1 MQKLTG
7 LFIGLTTVDIQY
19 IVKKF
24 PETNIKIKS
33 NAPEIFVGGPAT
45 NAAVAFSKLEGESY
59 LISSVGKN
67 PFSTFISND
76 LKNTK
81 IQHIDLSENKEINPV
96 LATVVTSSENGHRN
110 IFTHHPET
118 VISNLN
124 AVNIFEAIKP
134 QIVLLDG
141 FNPEFGL
148 KCAQLASQKG
158 IPVVM
163 DCGSWKPQ
171 YDESINFTDIVIA
184 SADFFPPECKNE
196 NDVLLWLQ
204 TKNITKIAISKGEDN
219 LVYVENGEAGEI
231 SIEKTKVVDTLG
243 AGDFLHGAFCA
254 FFSLTA
260 DFKYSLQKAAQVAT
274 FSCKFYGTREW
285 LNFTI

>member
-1 MQKLTG
+1 MQNFTG

-19 IVKKF
+19 IVEKF
-24 PETNIKIKS
+24 PESNIKIKS

-59 LISSVGKN
+59 LISSVGEN
-67 PFSTFISND
+67 PFSTFIRND

-81 IQHIDLSENKEINPV
+81 IKHIDLSENKEINPV

-110 IFTHHPET
+110 IFTHHPEP
-118 VISNLN
+118 VNSNLN
-124 AVNIFEAIKP
+124 VEDIFEAVKP
-134 QIVLLDG
+134 QIVMLDG

-158 IPVVM
+158 IPIVM

-171 YDESINFTDIVIA
+171 YDELFNFTDIVIA
-184 SADFFPPECKNE
+184 SADFFPPKCKNE

-204 TKNITKIAISKGEDN
+204 TRNIPNIAVSKGEN
-219 LVYVENGEAGEI
+219 NIVFVENGKVGEI
-231 SIEKTKVVDTLG
+231 PIEKTEVVDTLG

-254 FFSLTA
+254 FFSHAA

-274 FSCKFYGTREW
+274 LSCKFYGTREW
-285 LNFTI
+285 LNFTV